1 MVSERRE
8 GTRHLYAIDAAGLA
22 ALRAYLESHWDA
34 ALRSFKDA
42 ADAAGGSASM
52 STEPIVRT
60 ITCPP
65 RRTRRS
71 GSSPAEM
78 TSWWPLQTHTRG
90 DDQIK
95 SERVVVEE
103 RVGGRVFEVLSDGS
117 EGDWGVVTAWEPGHR
132 VMLDWKPNDEDLPS
146 TEVEV
151 TFAPA
156 GTGTTVTLVHRRW
169 DLLGPLAEAARAE
182 YASGWILVF
191 DERFGGAA
199 GHAG

>member
-1 MVSERRE
+1 
-8 GTRHLYAIDAAGLA
+8 
-22 ALRAYLESHWDA
+22 
-34 ALRSFKDA
+34 
-42 ADAAGGSASM
+42 M

-60 ITCPP
+60 ITV
-65 RRTRRS
+65 S
-71 GSSPAEM
+71 ASPHEAFRIFTAEM

-95 SERVVVEE
+95 TERVVVEE

-132 VMLDWKPNDEDLPS
+132 VMLNWKPNDEDRPS

-156 GTGTTVTLVHRRW
+156 GTGSTVTLVHRRW
-169 DLLGPLAEAARAE
+169 ELLGPLAEAARAE

-191 DERFGGAA
+191 DERYGGAA
-199 GHAG
+199 GRAG